1 MLLNIIRIRQNN
13 SDSAG
18 LGSGRIWI
26 DQYETKF
33 EYLPELVSHVTD
45 TLLAPCYWHPPCA
58 MFRTSSLRH
67 VTDSLPSH
75 GECLTVP
82 DFKLGFLF
90 PSDLLLVAQLSMTRR
105 GVQTLSVILSILVGV
120 IQYVK
125 RCNWSHLTVL
135 QIRTLFSESESGL
148 KTWSCCRG
156 KFFACPALIPSS
168 I

>member
-67 VTDSLPSH
+67 VTDSLPALCYGLPPCAMLRTPSLSQVTDYLPAPCYGH
-75 GECLTVP
+75 PPCAMLRTPSLCMASAWRSQILNWVFCFPRICCLWLSCP
-82 DFKLGFLF
+82 WHAAGCRPCQLF
-90 PSDLLLVAQLSMTRR
+90 YQSWLESYSM
-105 GVQTLSVILSILVGV
+105 
-120 IQYVK
+120 
-125 RCNWSHLTVL
+125 
-135 QIRTLFSESESGL
+135 
-148 KTWSCCRG
+148 
-156 KFFACPALIPSS
+156 
-168 I
+168 

>member
-67 VTDSLPSH
+67 VTDSLPEPGYGLSPCAMLRTPSLRHVTDSLPLH

-125 RCNWSHLTVL
+125 RCNWSHLTV
-135 QIRTLFSESESGL
+135 
-148 KTWSCCRG
+148 
-156 KFFACPALIPSS
+156 
-168 I
+168 